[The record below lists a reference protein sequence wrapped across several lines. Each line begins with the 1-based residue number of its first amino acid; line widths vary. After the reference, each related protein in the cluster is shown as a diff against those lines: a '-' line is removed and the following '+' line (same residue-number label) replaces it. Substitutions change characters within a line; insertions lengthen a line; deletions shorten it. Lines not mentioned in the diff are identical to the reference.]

1 MDRYAVQ
8 ELLRRLQYL
17 EQQLEA
23 KGMGTKIVR
32 DAIKYIS
39 ESHKS

>member
-1 MDRYAVQ
+1 MNRYAVQ

-17 EQQLEA
+17 EKQLEA
-23 KGMGTKIVR
+23 NGQPTKTVR

-39 ESHKS
+39 KEK

>member
-23 KGMGTKIVR
+23 NGMATKTVR

-39 ESHKS
+39 EGHKN

>member
-17 EQQLEA
+17 EQQLESN
-23 KGMGTKIVR
+23 GMTTKTVR

-39 ESHKS
+39 ENNKS